1 MSADSKVLKHKD
13 LGDSEF
19 LKNEMNAALSH
30 YESAIQM
37 DPNNIECPLAR
48 AAVHLRCKRYDDCIA
63 DCKTVVELA
72 LLNPPDNY
80 VDELLAKAYAR
91 MASAYLAQEKFN
103 LAVRCCK
110 SAYQTF
116 PTEDF
121 KRMLDQLEAI
131 NDKITKLQAMNET
144 SVRKEKSKEKKKS
157 QSQTEPSLNS
167 SIDAANYCVQAKEMY
182 KNEDYLEA
190 ISLYTKALSVDVTQK
205 RAVTYINRAACY
217 QKEKQYQLALDD
229 AEKAIELDS
238 EMPQGYFRKG
248 CALEG
253 LKRKQEAYEEYK
265 KGLQLNP
272 EHVQLSKRFE
282 ILKKQLGL

>member
-1 MSADSKVLKHKD
+1 MNADPVVMKHKD
-13 LGDSEF
+13 LGDAEF
-19 LKNEMNAALSH
+19 SKGEMSAALTH
-30 YESAIQM
+30 YSNAIQI
-37 DPNNIECPLAR
+37 DQNNMECPLAR
-48 AAVHLRCKRYDDCIA
+48 AAVYLRSKKYEDCIT

-72 LLNPPDNY
+72 LLNPPDSY
-80 VDELLAKAYAR
+80 IDELLAKAYAR

-116 PTEDF
+116 PTDEF
-121 KRMLDQLEAI
+121 KRMLEQLEII
-131 NDKITKLQAMNET
+131 NDKIAKLQAMNEPPA
-144 SVRKEKSKEKKKS
+144 KKDKEKKKG
-157 QSQTEPSLNS
+157 QNDFNS

-182 KNEDYLEA
+182 KNEDYAEA
-190 ISLYTKALSVDVTQK
+190 IALYTKALSVDVTQK

-217 QKEKQYQLALDD
+217 QKEKQYQLALND
-229 AEKAIELDS
+229 AEKAIELDP
-238 EMPQGYFRKG
+238 EMPQGFFRKG

-253 LKRKQEAYEEYK
+253 LKRKQEAYDTYK

-272 EHVQLSKRFE
+272 EHVQLNKRCE